1 MAYGFVKQSGGHIQ
15 IDSAVGQGTTVR
27 IYLPRSS
34 EPEAVAAVSPG
45 DVLTGG
51 NETILVV
58 EDDPS
63 VQATVVAILTE
74 LGYRVI
80 KANDGESALNIIKSG
95 VAIDLLFT
103 DVVMPGRLRG
113 PDLAKEARQIVPGL
127 AVLFTSGYTQNA
139 MGQSGRLGPD
149 VNLLSKP
156 YRREQLALKVR
167 QLLPNKY
174 QAS

>member
-1 MAYGFVKQSGGHIQ
+1 
-15 IDSAVGQGTTVR
+15 
-27 IYLPRSS
+27 
-34 EPEAVAAVSPG
+34 
-45 DVLTGG
+45 
-51 NETILVV
+51 
-58 EDDPS
+58 
-63 VQATVVAILTE
+63 
-74 LGYRVI
+74 
-80 KANDGESALNIIKSG
+80 
-95 VAIDLLFT
+95 LFT